1 MGDMTTGRWLSLY
14 AYRVGLTAFLLY
26 TRRGEMAKMK
36 IWSHLYSDVELS
48 LVDRFYSDDIKQR

>member
-1 MGDMTTGRWLSLY
+1 
-14 AYRVGLTAFLLY
+14 
-26 TRRGEMAKMK
+26 MAKMK

>member
-1 MGDMTTGRWLSLY
+1 MALVLG
-14 AYRVGLTAFLLY
+14 YRTGLTAFLLY

-36 IWSHLYSDVELS
+36 IWSHLCSDVELS